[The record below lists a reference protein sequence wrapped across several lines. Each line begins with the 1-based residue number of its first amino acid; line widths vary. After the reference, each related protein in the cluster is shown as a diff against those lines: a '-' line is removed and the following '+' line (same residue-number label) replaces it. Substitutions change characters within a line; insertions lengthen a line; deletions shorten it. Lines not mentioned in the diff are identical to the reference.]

1 MSKTSELVSHK
12 GRVDSFGR
20 DMKAVEE
27 YKAMAAAL
35 DEEARNN
42 WDDPSWH
49 RQVAADLSEYL
60 DYTFSSEN
68 LFQTYFATQNV
79 GEFDR
84 VRLVERR
91 GLKVYWTAK
100 GGYIDETQLQT
111 EQWEIPRD
119 TLGFHVSEFTDKLR
133 AGFAT
138 AMSEIVGLANRRMEA
153 EVNRRI
159 FSLLQTAIDASSPYY
174 SSGAG
179 LDKATLDAL
188 IAEVKDEVKPDGAT
202 MPPVT
207 IVGRAQMTDQI
218 NDFTGFADEAQEEIR
233 LRGRIGTYR
242 GCNVVTA
249 HHYIDED
256 GNDYFPQNE
265 LWVFGGTVGKFVK
278 FGGLQV
284 KSWEENTVDY
294 THYRARM
301 DCGGLVHHPEQARRF
316 IDTNL

>member
-1 MSKTSELVSHK
+1 MSMTSELVSHK

-27 YKAMAAAL
+27 YKALSSAL

-42 WDDPSWH
+42 WDNPAWH

-138 AMSEIVGLANRRMEA
+138 AMAEIVGLANRRMEA

>member
-1 MSKTSELVSHK
+1 MSMTSELVSHK

-42 WDDPSWH
+42 WDDPAWH

>member
-1 MSKTSELVSHK
+1 MSMTSELVSHK